1 MREMALAWW
10 SVECAIL
17 WALALAPGA
26 AHADP
31 AGKEAAP
38 NSRKTPGPVQLP
50 GLTRGDIGRV
60 ADPSTLHGNSIIE
73 GANATKPTGERVVRP
88 IPSASTQ
95 ANPGE
100 TEPPPFHYVPSAP
113 AAPPSPPSSATWQ
126 APTMPWT
133 GTFGPAPSTG
143 SAAPITP
150 VPIDAGTTPDS
161 KVEPPAAPTA
171 PENDV
176 RLGDAGPA
184 NAGLPVPEEKAPP
197 AAERSQAALTV
208 AEPNRRDSKRK
219 DRASKSRPAKP
230 EPASEEEQPSTSED
244 RPVPDTLDLI
254 RAEIK
259 SRLPYFQ
266 ACADGARRRAGL
278 EIHRLQAT
286 WFINADGTIKEFR
299 LDEVPDAQLA
309 ACLNRAGRRPFPF
322 PPGVDLTI
330 PTPIVFVR

>member
-1 MREMALAWW
+1 
-10 SVECAIL
+10 
-17 WALALAPGA
+17 
-26 AHADP
+26 
-31 AGKEAAP
+31 
-38 NSRKTPGPVQLP
+38 
-50 GLTRGDIGRV
+50 
-60 ADPSTLHGNSIIE
+60 
-73 GANATKPTGERVVRP
+73 
-88 IPSASTQ
+88 
-95 ANPGE
+95 
-100 TEPPPFHYVPSAP
+100 
-113 AAPPSPPSSATWQ
+113 
-126 APTMPWT
+126 
-133 GTFGPAPSTG
+133 
-143 SAAPITP
+143 
-150 VPIDAGTTPDS
+150 
-161 KVEPPAAPTA
+161 
-171 PENDV
+171 
-176 RLGDAGPA
+176 
-184 NAGLPVPEEKAPP
+184 
-197 AAERSQAALTV
+197 V